1 MNRDPQRKNEEAEP
15 VSAAPS
21 EDLQGKPNCTYHAA
35 GCADYR
41 NGITDCSRCGFDR
54 DEAERRRKI
63 PFTIGADG
71 LARKIIGRKDQ

>member
-1 MNRDPQRKNEEAEP
+1 MNRDPQRKNKEVKP
-15 VSAAPS
+15 VSVAPS
-21 EDLQGKPNCTYHAA
+21 EDLHGKPNCTYHA
-35 GCADYR
+35 ADYR

-71 LARKIIGRKDQ
+71 LARKIIGRKEP